1 MDLTRRDF
9 VKASS
14 ALVTALGLNASGVL
28 RNEVLAKETEDGGVP
43 VVWLQGQSCNG
54 CSVSLLNCI
63 YYTTID
69 DLLVNSLDVE
79 FHPTL
84 MAAAGHLAVSAAEK
98 AYRRGGYV
106 LVIEGAIPTAAGGA
120 YCQLWPGLTMV
131 KGVDRFA
138 KRASVVI
145 AVGAC
150 ASFGGVVHGEPNPTG
165 AQGVANEYYGKRTIR
180 IPSCPAQPDRIVGT
194 VAYIIANGCASSI
207 PLRLKDLRLLLVLRV
222 TICHDSYGPEC

>member
-69 DLLVNSLDVE
+69 DWRWRG
-79 FHPTL
+79 T
-84 MAAAGHLAVSAAEK
+84 AAA
-98 AYRRGGYV
+98 
-106 LVIEGAIPTAAGGA
+106 P
-120 YCQLWPGLTMV
+120 
-131 KGVDRFA
+131 
-138 KRASVVI
+138 
-145 AVGAC
+145 
-150 ASFGGVVHGEPNPTG
+150 
-165 AQGVANEYYGKRTIR
+165 
-180 IPSCPAQPDRIVGT
+180 
-194 VAYIIANGCASSI
+194 
-207 PLRLKDLRLLLVLRV
+207 
-222 TICHDSYGPEC
+222 